1 MTAQALTLNHKIQGS
16 GAPLILVHGLFGS
29 LENLGMIARLLAER
43 FEVHSLDMRNHGR
56 SPHSSV
62 MNYEAMAT
70 DILHY
75 MDSVGLECASLLGH
89 SMGGKAVMTVALRA
103 PERVARLIVAD
114 IAPVDY
120 PPHHNEIFTGLQA
133 LDLANLRSRQDADT
147 QLKAYVPELP
157 VRQFLLKNLVKQSA
171 GGFAWRMNLPVLIH
185 EYASIIEGQSGT
197 RPFLN
202 PVLFVIGGSSNYV
215 QRKHQEKVLLHFP
228 GAQVRVIPGT
238 GHWLHAEKPELFAG
252 IVERFLGIKET
263 GVK

>member
-1 MTAQALTLNHKIQGS
+1 MTTQALTLNHKVQGS

-56 SPHSSV
+56 SPHSTV
-62 MNYEAMAT
+62 MNYQAMAT

-75 MDSVGLECASLLGH
+75 MDNAGLDRASLLGH

-103 PERVARLIVAD
+103 PERVAKLIVAD

-120 PPHHNEIFTGLQA
+120 PPHHNEIFAGLQA
-133 LDLANLRSRQDADT
+133 LDLTALRSRQEADT

-157 VRQFLLKNLVKQSA
+157 VRQFLLKNLVKHSA
-171 GGFAWRMNLPVLIH
+171 GGFTWRMNLPVLIH
-185 EYASIIEGQSGT
+185 EYASIIEGQSGEK
-197 RPFLN
+197 PFLN
-202 PVLFVIGGSSNYV
+202 PVLFVIGGNSSYV
-215 QRKHQEKVLLHFP
+215 QRKHQEKVQTHFP

-252 IVERFLGIKET
+252 IVDRFLGMHEVSAK
-263 GVK
+263 